1 MPHKHYPI
9 TLDTSSPDVSA
20 LEDPMIPQSS
30 YGENYSV
37 IRRSELR
44 TAWEIMV
51 RAQAACTMAARI
63 EDETYDSCR
72 QCPHGHDNVDMRT
85 WESSGLECIAA
96 VTDFDDCHL
105 LNWADI
111 ESEVA
116 SVLMEM
122 LSVDESALDG
132 MWTRKHVQEV
142 AA

>member
-1 MPHKHYPI
+1 MSHKHYPI

-20 LEDPMIPQSS
+20 LADPMVPQSS
-30 YGENYSV
+30 YGEHYSV

-44 TAWEIMV
+44 TVWEIMV
-51 RAQAACTMAARI
+51 RAQAASSMAARA
-63 EDETYDSCR
+63 EEPLYESCR
-72 QCPHGHDNVDMRT
+72 ECRHGRDNVDMRT

-96 VTDFDDCHL
+96 VTDYDDCHL
-105 LNWADI
+105 IDWADI

-116 SVLMEM
+116 SVIMEM

-132 MWTRKHVQEV
+132 MWTRKHAREV